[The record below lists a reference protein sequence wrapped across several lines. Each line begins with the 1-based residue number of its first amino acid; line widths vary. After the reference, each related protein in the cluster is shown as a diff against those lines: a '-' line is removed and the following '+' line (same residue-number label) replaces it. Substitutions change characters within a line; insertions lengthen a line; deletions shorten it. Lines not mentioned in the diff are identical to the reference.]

1 MNDGVIYND
10 MRGPLDQSVSSY
22 EQELFYCELSD
33 EQIEKVRVAF
43 GGDLQRASSLYRDI
57 TNKIIMDV
65 SEEDLEKPLAVIGVE
80 ELIKADNKA
89 I

>member
-22 EQELFYCELSD
+22 EQELFYCEFSD

-80 ELIKADNKA
+80 ELIKADNKT

>member
-22 EQELFYCELSD
+22 EQELLYCEFSD
-33 EQIEKVRVAF
+33 EQIEKVSVAF

-57 TNKIIMDV
+57 THKIIMDV
-65 SEEDLEKPLAVIGVE
+65 SEEDLE
-80 ELIKADNKA
+80 
-89 I
+89 

>member
-22 EQELFYCELSD
+22 EQELFYCEFSD

-57 TNKIIMDV
+57 TDKIIMDV

-80 ELIKADNKA
+80 ELIKANNKA

>member
-22 EQELFYCELSD
+22 EQELFYWEFSD

>member
-1 MNDGVIYND
+1 
-10 MRGPLDQSVSSY
+10 LDQSVSSY
-22 EQELFYCELSD
+22 EQELFYCEFSD

>member
-10 MRGPLDQSVSSY
+10 MRGSLDQSVSSY
-22 EQELFYCELSD
+22 EQELFYCEFSD

-80 ELIKADNKA
+80 ELITADNKA

>member
-22 EQELFYCELSD
+22 EQELFYCEFSD

-57 TNKIIMDV
+57 TDKIIMAV
-65 SEEDLEKPLAVIGVE
+65 SEENLEKPLVVIGVE

>member
-1 MNDGVIYND
+1 
-10 MRGPLDQSVSSY
+10 MRGHLDQSVSSY
-22 EQELFYCELSD
+22 EQELFYCEFSD

>member
-1 MNDGVIYND
+1 MNDGVIYNE

-22 EQELFYCELSD
+22 EQELFYCEFSD

>member
-22 EQELFYCELSD
+22 EQELFYCEFSD

-43 GGDLQRASSLYRDI
+43 GGDLQRAASLYRDI

-80 ELIKADNKA
+80 ELIKADIKA

>member
-22 EQELFYCELSD
+22 EQELFYCEFSD

-65 SEEDLEKPLAVIGVE
+65 SEEDLEKPLVVIGVE

>member
-1 MNDGVIYND
+1 MNDGIIYND

-22 EQELFYCELSD
+22 EQELFYCEFSD

-57 TNKIIMDV
+57 TDKIIMAV
-65 SEEDLEKPLAVIGVE
+65 SEEDLEKPLAVIDVE
-80 ELIKADNKA
+80 ELIKADNKT

>member
-22 EQELFYCELSD
+22 EQELFYCEFSD

-57 TNKIIMDV
+57 TDKIIMAV

-80 ELIKADNKA
+80 ELIKADNKT

>member
-1 MNDGVIYND
+1 MNDGIIYND

-22 EQELFYCELSD
+22 EQELFYCEFSD

-65 SEEDLEKPLAVIGVE
+65 SEEDLEKPLVVIGVE

>member
-22 EQELFYCELSD
+22 EQELFYCEFSD
-33 EQIEKVRVAF
+33 DQIEEVRVAF

>member
-22 EQELFYCELSD
+22 EQELFYCEFSD

-80 ELIKADNKA
+80 ELIMADNKA

>member
-1 MNDGVIYND
+1 MTDGVIYND

-22 EQELFYCELSD
+22 EQELFYCEFSD

-57 TNKIIMDV
+57 TDKIIMAV

-80 ELIKADNKA
+80 ELIKADNKT

>member
-22 EQELFYCELSD
+22 EQELFYCEFSD

-57 TNKIIMDV
+57 TDKIIMAV
-65 SEEDLEKPLAVIGVE
+65 SEEDLEKPLVVIGVE
-80 ELIKADNKA
+80 ELIKADNKT

>member
-1 MNDGVIYND
+1 MNDGIIYND

-22 EQELFYCELSD
+22 EQELFYCEFSD

-65 SEEDLEKPLAVIGVE
+65 SKEDLEKPLAVIGVE

>member
-1 MNDGVIYND
+1 MNDGIIYND

-22 EQELFYCELSD
+22 EQELFYCEFSD

>member
-22 EQELFYCELSD
+22 EQELFYCEFSD

-65 SEEDLEKPLAVIGVE
+65 REEDLEKPLAVIGVE

>member
-22 EQELFYCELSD
+22 EQELFYCEFSD

-80 ELIKADNKA
+80 ELITADNKA

>member
-10 MRGPLDQSVSSY
+10 MRGPVDQSVSSY
-22 EQELFYCELSD
+22 EQELFYCEFSD

>member
-22 EQELFYCELSD
+22 EQELFYCEFSD
-33 EQIEKVRVAF
+33 EQIAKVRVAF

>member
-10 MRGPLDQSVSSY
+10 MRGPLDQSVSSH
-22 EQELFYCELSD
+22 EQELFYCEFSD

>member
-22 EQELFYCELSD
+22 EQELFYCEFSD

-57 TNKIIMDV
+57 TDKIIMAV
-65 SEEDLEKPLAVIGVE
+65 SEEDLEKPLAVIDVE
-80 ELIKADNKA
+80 ELIKADNKT

>member
-1 MNDGVIYND
+1 MNDDVIYND

-22 EQELFYCELSD
+22 EQELFYCEFSD
-33 EQIEKVRVAF
+33 EQIAKVRVAF

>member
-10 MRGPLDQSVSSY
+10 MRGPLNQSVSSY
-22 EQELFYCELSD
+22 EQELFYCEFSD

-65 SEEDLEKPLAVIGVE
+65 FIG
-80 ELIKADNKA
+80 
-89 I
+89 

>member
-22 EQELFYCELSD
+22 EQELFYCEFSD

>member
-22 EQELFYCELSD
+22 EQELFYCEFSD

-80 ELIKADNKA
+80 ELIRADNKA

>member
-10 MRGPLDQSVSSY
+10 MRGPLDQTVSSY
-22 EQELFYCELSD
+22 EQELFYCEFSD

-43 GGDLQRASSLYRDI
+43 GGDLQRASSLYSDI
-57 TNKIIMDV
+57 TDKIIMAV

-80 ELIKADNKA
+80 ELIKADNKT

>member
-10 MRGPLDQSVSSY
+10 MRGPLDQSVFSY
-22 EQELFYCELSD
+22 EQELFYCEFSD

>member
-10 MRGPLDQSVSSY
+10 MRGPLNQSVSSY
-22 EQELFYCELSD
+22 EQELFYCEFSD

>member
-1 MNDGVIYND
+1 MTDGVIYND
-10 MRGPLDQSVSSY
+10 MRGPLDQSASSY
-22 EQELFYCELSD
+22 EQELFYCEFSD

-80 ELIKADNKA
+80 ELIKADNKT

>member
-22 EQELFYCELSD
+22 EQELFYCEFSD

-57 TNKIIMDV
+57 TDKIIMDV
-65 SEEDLEKPLAVIGVE
+65 SEENLEKPLVVIGVE

>member
-22 EQELFYCELSD
+22 EQELFYCEFSD

-57 TNKIIMDV
+57 TDKIIMAV
-65 SEEDLEKPLAVIGVE
+65 SGEDLEKPLAVIDVE
-80 ELIKADNKA
+80 ELIKADNKT

>member
-1 MNDGVIYND
+1 

-22 EQELFYCELSD
+22 EQELFYCEFSD